1 MSEQPVHTNRLAG
14 ETSPYLLQHAH
25 NPVDWYPWGDE
36 AFARARS
43 EDRPV
48 LLSVGYAACHWCHV
62 MEHESFEDPATAR
75 LMNESFVCVKVDR
88 EERPDI
94 DEIYMAVVQ
103 AMTGHG
109 GWPMTVFLTPEGK
122 PFFGGTYFPPED
134 RYGMPGFPTVL
145 RNIARAYAEKRAD
158 VLRGA
163 GSWTEQVQ
171 RLASV
176 PQPQA
181 GAATGHGLVDA
192 AVERMARY
200 FDPIYGGF
208 GGAPKFP
215 HSMDLSLFMR
225 VYSRTGDLDLL
236 SRVRTSLD
244 RMAAGGI
251 YDQLAGG
258 FHRYAV
264 DERWAVPHFEKMLY
278 DNALLARTY
287 LEAHQ
292 LTGEAE
298 YARIGRETLDWMLG
312 EMADPAGGFWS
323 SQDADSEGE
332 EGRYYVWD
340 PAQVRQVLGAADAEL
355 FCRCHGVTD
364 QGNFEA
370 GKTVLYRA
378 MTAAEYATARGADP
392 VAVAATLA
400 RGRSRLLDARRHRVA
415 PATDDKVLACWNG
428 LAISALAA
436 GAIVLG
442 DRRYRDAACG
452 AADFVLGTMTD
463 SRGRLLR
470 TYRAGRAKLPAY
482 LEDHGALCCACL
494 DLYEATFETRW
505 VRKARELCSVML
517 EQFWDDEEGGFH
529 FTAHDHEKLLVRTKP
544 YQDGATPSGTS
555 LAVMA
560 LVRLAGL
567 TGEPLLLER
576 ARTTFELLASL
587 VDAAPSAFAH
597 LLAAFDRNAAVPVEV
612 ALVGTPG
619 EPETDALIA
628 AARRRF
634 GPWRTVALLEAG
646 RAGSE
651 DETAVPLLAGKRLVD
666 GRPAAYVCRAFA
678 CQAPVTT
685 PEALE
690 DELARA

>member
-1 MSEQPVHTNRLAG
+1 VSGQPSRPNRLAG
-14 ETSPYLLQHAH
+14 ETSPYLLQHAD
-25 NPVDWYPWGDE
+25 NPVDWYPWGEE

-43 EDRPV
+43 EARPV

-62 MEHESFEDPATAR
+62 MAHESFEDPQTAR

-109 GWPMTVFLTPEGK
+109 GWPMTVFLTPEGQ

-134 RYGMPGFPTVL
+134 RYGMPGFPAVL
-145 RNIARAYAEKRAD
+145 RNLARAYAEKRAD

-163 GSWTEQVQ
+163 GNWTEQVQ

-176 PQPQA
+176 PQPHP
-181 GAATGHGLVDA
+181 GGSVGHDLVDV
-192 AVERMARY
+192 AVERMSRY

-225 VYSRTGDLDLL
+225 VHSRTGDPELL

-287 LEAHQ
+287 LEAYQ

-298 YARIGRETLDWMLG
+298 YARIGRETLDWMLS

-340 PAQVRQVLGAADAEL
+340 PGQVRQALGAADAEV

-364 QGNFEA
+364 QGNFEG

-378 MTAAEYATARGADP
+378 MTAAEYAEARGAD
-392 VAVAATLA
+392 AAATAEVLA

-428 LAISALAA
+428 LAISALAT
-436 GAIVLG
+436 GASVLG
-442 DRRYRDAACG
+442 ERRYRDAAS
-452 AADFVLGTMTD
+452 AAAEFVLRKMFD

-470 TYRAGRAKLPAY
+470 TYRAGRAKLGAY
-482 LEDHGALCCACL
+482 LEDHGALCCSFL

-505 VRKARELCSVML
+505 VLKARELCSVML
-517 EQFWDDEEGGFH
+517 EQFWDEEEGGFY
-529 FTAHDHEKLLVRTKP
+529 FTARDHEKLLVRTKP

-555 LAVMA
+555 LAVRS

-567 TGEPLLLER
+567 TGDSSLAAR
-576 ARTTFELLASL
+576 ARTTFDLIAS
-587 VDAAPSAFAH
+587 VIDAAPSAFAH
-597 LLAAFDRNAAVPVEV
+597 LLATLDRSAAAPVAV

-619 EPETDALIA
+619 EPETEALIA

-646 RAGSE
+646 RVGSD
-651 DETAVPLLAGKRLVD
+651 DEAAVPLLAGKRLVD
-666 GRPAAYVCRAFA
+666 GRPAAYVCRGFA

-685 PEALE
+685 AQALE